1 MLNVSDSLNFLKIK
15 GLPVV
20 KTVKVSSLNGLRTAC
35 KKLGYPLVLKLDS
48 PEHKTEKGWVATE
61 IESVEQAVKVF
72 KKLSKQGEVVLQPQ
86 VEGIELSL
94 GIKKDPVFKQVV
106 MFGLGGVFIELFKD
120 VVFKVCPINKDE
132 AKKMIKELKAIDLLK
147 GYRGGEVVNLD
158 LLASVITRLSKIAV
172 KDDIK
177 ELDVNPLIAVK
188 DKFQIVDARL
198 RI

>member
-20 KTVKVSSLNGLRTAC
+20 KTVKISSLNGLRTAC

-48 PEHKTEKGWVATE
+48 PEHKTEKGWVVTDLNSLNEAEKAFKRLVKKGE
-61 IESVEQAVKVF
+61 I
-72 KKLSKQGEVVLQPQ
+72 VLQPQ
-86 VEGIELSL
+86 VDGIELSL

-120 VVFKVCPINKDE
+120 VVFKVCPINKNE

-147 GYRGGEVVNLD
+147 GYRGGKVVNLD
-158 LLASVITRLSKIAV
+158 LLANIITRLSRIAV
-172 KDDIK
+172 KEDIK

-188 DKFQIVDARL
+188 DNFKIVDARL